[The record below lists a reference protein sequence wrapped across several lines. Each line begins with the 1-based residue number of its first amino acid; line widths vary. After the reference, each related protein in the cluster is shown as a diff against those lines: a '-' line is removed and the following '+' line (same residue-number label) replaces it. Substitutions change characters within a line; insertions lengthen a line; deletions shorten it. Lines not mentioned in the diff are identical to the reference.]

1 MTNDCVSVTKI
12 LVKGVELMT
21 DTKNTHIKSNAKMNN
36 CHKKNSY
43 IFVHNND
50 CKTPY
55 IDLLSINFNLLSVLW
70 YYAYHQISNF
80 EIFTALTTV

>member
-80 EIFTALTTV
+80 EIFTALTTI

>member
-1 MTNDCVSVTKI
+1 MTHDCVSVTQI

-21 DTKNTHIKSNAKMNN
+21 DMKNTHIKSNAKMNN